1 MALGHGKRNRRALP
15 KPQPSPKK
23 TSPEDLLDKSSSE
36 RPTRSSKTA
45 AYKNQVWL
53 GSAPKGSAAPSS
65 EAVNE
70 PLSGRKRPAASADAP
85 RKRTK
90 KVPLEGDVDWQD
102 DDEQPARGRHNRS
115 SSTVVAADIESP
127 VKTRK
132 SAKSAADSDSHV
144 LFDDEAQDSQDSQW
158 EEEDERDI
166 DAGDLDLDGLDD
178 STLSS
183 TLEMER
189 PQWSGD
195 LFGDN
200 EEPRARSP
208 VALTPPHIKAAH
220 RLRLGAIVESE
231 SSDDD
236 PAVRGGLAG
245 LKAAQ
250 ARVKPTPKPRAV
262 RKQTAVDP
270 RTDSPF
276 IDLEKVAPSQKKSG
290 RREQVRRETESSA
303 RASSS
308 ARAQHTTSVVPSRAP
323 TPPSTSTPFHLIY
336 TYQGRVNLK
345 DQTKD
350 VQDLLQVSIAHNAG
364 LYVVRGF
371 YPDHSARVHNAVDAL
386 TRSARDLSPGLVTMM
401 RDQITREACAG
412 VLHQRVSNL
421 RGGFKSTSDSIVH
434 PDYAVSADTRDRAAV
449 LLVGQVFIYPLK
461 APTID
466 PLTGDAIPGQ
476 PDRKRPFF
484 HKAIARVI
492 AHLFKKSRGRDSLGE
507 QIVDLLPR
515 DLDGKPKATAP
526 LIAVACAAIRST
538 LDDYS
543 HTPYARTDFDG
554 HRVEESYHL
563 YMRLL
568 AEVEQRKPA
577 LYSELME
584 YTLKNASVDSTLN
597 PTAAP
602 SSTEQEAFAL
612 LDLD

>member
-1 MALGHGKRNRRALP
+1 MANGGGKRNRRSLP
-15 KPQPSPKK
+15 KPQPSPKI
-23 TSPEDLLDKSSSE
+23 
-36 RPTRSSKTA
+36 
-45 AYKNQVWL
+45 WL
-53 GSAPKGSAAPSS
+53 GSAQKGSAVPSS

-70 PLSGRKRPAASADAP
+70 PLSGQKRPAASADAP

-90 KVPLEGDVDWQD
+90 KVPVEGDVDWQD
-102 DDEQPARGRHNRS
+102 DDEQPARGQHNRS

-158 EEEDERDI
+158 EEEDDPDV

-208 VALTPPHIKAAH
+208 IALTPPHIKSAH

-236 PAVRGGLAG
+236 AAVRGGLAG

-276 IDLEKVAPSQKKSG
+276 IDLEEVAPSQKKSG
-290 RREQVRRETESSA
+290 RREQVRRETELASWKPASIPALPSSSTRASSSA
-303 RASSS
+303 RVSLS
-308 ARAQHTTSVVPSRAP
+308 ARAQHTTSVVLSRAP

-371 YPDHSARVHNAVDAL
+371 YPDHSARVQNAVDAL

-515 DLDGKPKATAP
+515 DLDGRPKATAP

-602 SSTEQEAFAL
+602 SSTEREAFAL